1 MGGDVGGLDVA
12 GSAETGEGVGE
23 AVGGGVVLGGE
34 GFVVLGLND
43 DEAVGL
49 VVGESGGGLRGD
61 DGAEGTVGGAVAGLE
76 AVAVGGGGDEA
87 GVGVGGIGCSPPVPK
102 RVGWGWSRWRPG
114 YRRFWWF
121 KEGDFGQ

>member
-1 MGGDVGGLDVA
+1 M
-12 GSAETGEGVGE
+12 
-23 AVGGGVVLGGE
+23 
-34 GFVVLGLND
+34 VLGLND

-87 GVGVGGIGCSPPVPK
+87 GVGVGGIGCSPSVPSVWVGGGVDGGLDIGVFGGSK
-102 RVGWGWSRWRPG
+102 KAFLVSQDSSKINARRVADHGGRQP
-114 YRRFWWF
+114 
-121 KEGDFGQ
+121 